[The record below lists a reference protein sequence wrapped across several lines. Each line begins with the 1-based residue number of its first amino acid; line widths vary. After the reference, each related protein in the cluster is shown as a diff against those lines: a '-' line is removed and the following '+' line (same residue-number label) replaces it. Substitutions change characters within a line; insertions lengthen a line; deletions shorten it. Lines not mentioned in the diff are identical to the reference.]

1 MDDDKSAGMDGQGSD
16 SSDSGS
22 DSGKKGSSRKKGGVR
37 RKSRAQSLKKG
48 GVGSAKPRTDE
59 AIALFA
65 NDPYKQMAHL
75 LHGLSRKAFTGR
87 DREVSHLTEKRM
99 GETLMRMIG
108 ELRHLNMPIQ
118 RIDRIGRR
126 QVAPLVAFWVIEQ
139 KQVAATINTKVSFIR
154 NYCELIGKVGAI
166 PKGEEWYELMETHG
180 VDRSALIRQQV
191 AYGSKSWTSA
201 GIEPIGIAGLLVES
215 HYHES
220 LLVELMFCFG
230 LRVSEV
236 LSLNPYKAAVPG
248 GLMVTAGAKGGR
260 DRFVPFSKDPEFADK
275 QHDVLNR
282 ALSWVRANN
291 RRGDMGYPGLSM
303 EKSRQKYYNTLQAV
317 GLTKSKLGVVSHGLR
332 HEYAAT
338 LFEQITGHRPPV
350 EGQEPSEWFLK
361 NRELVDHAFIMVS
374 EALGHWRKDIASA
387 YLGSVARMSKTQ
399 KVRIEKLIEMIH
411 NTQGLVQG
419 MLDLGVERAWL
430 TGRGG
435 QGIQLMPRERIQLTV
450 ALKHGVGWLVL
461 NELQALLEKLLPG
474 RVMITP
480 LLGGV
485 QPDDGV
491 EVFLD

>member
-1 MDDDKSAGMDGQGSD
+1 MGS
-16 SSDSGS
+16 
-22 DSGKKGSSRKKGGVR
+22 
-37 RKSRAQSLKKG
+37 
-48 GVGSAKPRTDE
+48 P
-59 AIALFA
+59 
-65 NDPYKQMAHL
+65 
-75 LHGLSRKAFTGR
+75 
-87 DREVSHLTEKRM
+87 
-99 GETLMRMIG
+99 
-108 ELRHLNMPIQ
+108 
-118 RIDRIGRR
+118 
-126 QVAPLVAFWVIEQ
+126 
-139 KQVAATINTKVSFIR
+139 
-154 NYCELIGKVGAI
+154 
-166 PKGEEWYELMETHG
+166 
-180 VDRSALIRQQV
+180 
-191 AYGSKSWTSA
+191 
-201 GIEPIGIAGLLVES
+201 
-215 HYHES
+215 
-220 LLVELMFCFG
+220 
-230 LRVSEV
+230 
-236 LSLNPYKAAVPG
+236 
-248 GLMVTAGAKGGR
+248 
-260 DRFVPFSKDPEFADK
+260 
-275 QHDVLNR
+275 
-282 ALSWVRANN
+282 VRANN

-317 GLTKSKLGVVSHGLR
+317 GLTRSKLGVVSHGLR

-399 KVRIEKLIEMIH
+399 KVRIEKRIEMIH
-411 NTQGLVQG
+411 NTLGLVQG